1 MLLSAANRADRRENL
16 GQASRWM
23 MHKLLHNVAGMAVKE
38 DKHNNNNNNN
48 NSVASTGSSTLMPV
62 MQTYDLHVLRHLLF
76 LVHVL

>member
-1 MLLSAANRADRRENL
+1 MLLSAANRADRRENP

-38 DKHNNNNNNN
+38 DKHNNNN
-48 NSVASTGSSTLMPV
+48 SVASTGSSTL

>member
-1 MLLSAANRADRRENL
+1 MLLSAANRADRRENP

-38 DKHNNNNNNN
+38 DKHNNN